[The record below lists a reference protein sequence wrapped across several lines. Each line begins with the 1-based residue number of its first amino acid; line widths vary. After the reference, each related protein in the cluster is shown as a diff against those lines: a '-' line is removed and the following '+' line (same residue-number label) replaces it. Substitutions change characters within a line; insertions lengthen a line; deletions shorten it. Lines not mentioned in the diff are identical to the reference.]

1 MRKIILTGFCDFDLK
16 NNPNLV
22 NARTHDLLFLN
33 EHFSSD
39 FLSSNFFLTLVLD
52 NELGLIKNETEDKQN
67 TYDVVYHVAENSYVK
82 VATIFSNSC
91 YNEIVKEDCFASYF
105 DLDCFNHFGKIYKKQ

>member
-39 FLSSNFFLTLVLD
+39 FLSSNLFLTLVLD

-82 VATIFSNSC
+82 VATIVKKLNTF
-91 YNEIVKEDCFASYF
+91 EWVKEDCFDEYVNSTIF
-105 DLDCFNHFGKIYKKQ
+105 